1 MQKIRVRVAYELEI
15 PDDWKILSPTE
26 DETKHLKIDGRFYM
40 PDLMWMEYKGKD
52 ADGHERWEGADGS
65 IEELI
70 GDHIR
75 YGIESSI
82 RRIKRFSFEED

>member
-1 MQKIRVRVAYELEI
+1 MQKIRVRVTYELEI
-15 PDDWKILSPTE
+15 PDDWKILSPAE
-26 DETKHLKIDGRFYM
+26 DEMKHLKINGRFYL

-52 ADGHERWEGADGS
+52 ADGHEGWEGADDK

-75 YGIESSI
+75 CGIEPSI